1 MIKGGKWPGGKFNF
15 KTGKEDRQGKEERY
29 GEEGERVREGER
41 KGGRE

>member
-1 MIKGGKWPGGKFNF
+1 MIKGGKWFRGKFNF

-29 GEEGERVREGER
+29 GEEGERVRDGER